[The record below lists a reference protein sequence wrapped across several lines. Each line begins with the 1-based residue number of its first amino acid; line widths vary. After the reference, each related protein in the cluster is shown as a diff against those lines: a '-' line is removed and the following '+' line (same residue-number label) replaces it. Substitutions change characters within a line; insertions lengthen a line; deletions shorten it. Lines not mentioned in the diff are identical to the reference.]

1 MQSLILMR
9 RRDAMSDQDQP
20 GVDTGRDVRALRRQL
35 REAEQAASAAIVQA
49 DMANRMLADVRDR
62 ER

>member
-1 MQSLILMR
+1 
-9 RRDAMSDQDQP
+9 MSDQDQP